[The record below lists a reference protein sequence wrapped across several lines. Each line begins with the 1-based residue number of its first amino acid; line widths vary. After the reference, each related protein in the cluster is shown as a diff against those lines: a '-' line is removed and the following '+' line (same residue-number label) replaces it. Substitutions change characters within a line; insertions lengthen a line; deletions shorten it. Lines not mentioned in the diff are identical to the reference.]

1 MLSDPGGRELGLRAL
16 TRTEDQRE
24 SVAPMTSCRF
34 HPNLIRPKNPM
45 PRSRPGHQIITPS
58 EARTAIFIDYE
69 ATTKRAPTLLG
80 VRIEKATQ
88 VWVLETAFQ
97 RCVGLGGAS
106 RTLRGDHSQ
115 CVTALVDRATQENRV
130 IISWSE
136 HDLRLMEPALAGDTD
151 RLASLHA
158 QYRDAKKSGRRWMA
172 RQSERRRA
180 AVLKNGHKL
189 EVYRTLFNV
198 HQPEHFGSG
207 VAGNAMRLLRSQ
219 LHQGRPFRELS
230 EKARESWHVLVRH
243 NEFDLTSLQQ
253 VCERIAEGMQVP
265 AAPKSIASP
274 SRAAAPSRAARAAR
288 NGRERNP
295 AR

>member
-1 MLSDPGGRELGLRAL
+1 VLSDPGGRELGLRAL

-34 HPNLIRPKNPM
+34 HPNLIRPRNPM

-106 RTLRGDHSQ
+106 RTLRCDHSQ

-136 HDLRLMEPALAGDTD
+136 HDLRLMAPALAGDTD

-172 RQSERRRA
+172 R
-180 AVLKNGHKL
+180 K
-189 EVYRTLFNV
+189 
-198 HQPEHFGSG
+198 
-207 VAGNAMRLLRSQ
+207 
-219 LHQGRPFRELS
+219 
-230 EKARESWHVLVRH
+230 SWHVLVRH

-265 AAPKSIASP
+265 ATPKSIASP

-288 NGRERNP
+288 NSRERNP